1 MNSNLFSYASTVLK
15 GIQEV
20 TNLSFLYFSKSNIQN
35 LQTCLKKKIFQQSG
49 GKYLIDDQDEYELLI
64 IMRSMYFE
72 YSINQESN
80 IQKQIQCLNNKV
92 ISEIYPQILS
102 AVDLYYQYLADIESP
117 HQTMDRPKFES
128 MAGTKTYDLSR
139 FI

>member
-20 TNLSFLYFSKSNIQN
+20 TNLSFLYFSKLNIQN
-35 LQTCLKKKIFQQSG
+35 LQTSLKRKIFQESG